1 MYVPRAREFM
11 RPTCPYLSVFV
22 RCVRCARIVRPSVA
36 RVCVRA
42 PVRNKKTQPKERE
55 KRENPRAE
63 ARADTEAPA
72 PNRRHKLSN
81 TNTDT
86 NQKPQALEA
95 QPLELDPSKLLSRS
109 YGKDP

>member
-1 MYVPRAREFM
+1 
-11 RPTCPYLSVFV
+11 
-22 RCVRCARIVRPSVA
+22 VRPSVA